1 MICTARWRMLVDIR
15 TKGGPAVKVAEILR
29 SKGANVLTVE
39 RAVSL
44 RSALERMA
52 VSGVGAL
59 VVTGPDGSMVGIV
72 SERDV
77 VRALATSGATALDA
91 AVEDV
96 MTREVIT
103 CTPDDKI
110 TELMGVMTRRRTR
123 HLPVL
128 DGPRLAGIVSIG
140 DLVKARVNE
149 LEMESQILREAYA
162 RTH

>member
-1 MICTARWRMLVDIR
+1 M
-15 TKGGPAVKVAEILR
+15 KVAEILR

-77 VRALATSGATALDA
+77 VRALATSGAMALDA

-110 TELMGVMTRRRTR
+110 TELMVVMTRRRTR

-140 DLVKARVNE
+140 DLVKARVTE
-149 LEMESQILREAYA
+149 LELESQILREAYA

>member
-1 MICTARWRMLVDIR
+1 M
-15 TKGGPAVKVAEILR
+15 KVAEILR

-44 RSALERMA
+44 RSALDRMA

-59 VVTGPDGSMVGIV
+59 VVTGHDGSMVGIV

-77 VRALATSGATALDA
+77 VRALATSGAMALDA

-96 MTREVIT
+96 MTREVVT
-103 CTPDDKI
+103 CTPDDKV
-110 TELMGVMTRRRTR
+110 TDLMGVMTRRRTR
-123 HLPVL
+123 HLPVM
-128 DGPRLAGIVSIG
+128 DGARLAGIVSIG

-149 LEMESQILREAYA
+149 LELESQILREAYA

>member
-1 MICTARWRMLVDIR
+1 M
-15 TKGGPAVKVAEILR
+15 KVAEILR

-103 CTPDDKI
+103 CTPDDKV
-110 TELMGVMTRRRTR
+110 TDLMGVMTRRRTR
-123 HLPVL
+123 HLPVM
-128 DGPRLAGIVSIG
+128 DGPRLTGIVSIG

-149 LEMESQILREAYA
+149 LELESQILREAYA

>member
-1 MICTARWRMLVDIR
+1 MICTAWWRMLVDIR

-96 MTREVIT
+96 MTREVIDLH
-103 CTPDDKI
+103 P
-110 TELMGVMTRRRTR
+110 RRQDHRADGR
-123 HLPVL
+123 HDP
-128 DGPRLAGIVSIG
+128 PAHAPTSRCSTAPAWPASSASATSS
-140 DLVKARVNE
+140 KPA
-149 LEMESQILREAYA
+149 
-162 RTH
+162 

>member
-1 MICTARWRMLVDIR
+1 
-15 TKGGPAVKVAEILR
+15 VKVAEILR

-77 VRALATSGATALDA
+77 VRALATSGAMALDA

-110 TELMGVMTRRRTR
+110 TELMVVMTRRRTR
-123 HLPVL
+123 HLPVV